1 MRKPYKSHK
10 SPEHETTIDDEV
22 TVVRYDYDPGE
33 EEWFDA
39 RAGVGS
45 PGYGPSLEITEICDE
60 DGNWHPV
67 TGDELWYSRVEDEIM
82 DAMIEKNAADDQ
94 DQYES
99 YQADQEYWKQIEAN
113 PKGQ

>member
-1 MRKPYKSHK
+1 MHKPYKS
-10 SPEHETTIDDEV
+10 PEFETTIDDEIAL
-22 TVVRYDYDPGE
+22 VRYDYDGGE

-45 PGYGPSLEITEICDE
+45 PGYAASVEITEICDE

-67 TGDELWYSRVEDEIM
+67 TGEEPWYSRVEGEIL

-94 DQYES
+94 AQYES
-99 YQADQEYWKQIEAN
+99 YQADKEYWKQIE
-113 PKGQ
+113 KEGR